1 MQTDRRQND
10 SLEQRIAGLM
20 DPLDCIAMYE
30 NAVVRARDDLAC
42 LALER
47 ATVLLDGKFLKQSVV
62 PTRLHS
68 ELLAAGL
75 VRPRRTGTPTTWRK
89 INRGGYLRRTGSTS
103 IARIEVRGPSV
114 SVLDAAAG
122 GPAANDPCIAQRAA

>member
-1 MQTDRRQND
+1 MQTDSRRNG
-10 SLEQRIAGLM
+10 SLEQRIAGLL

-30 NAVVRARDDLAC
+30 NAIVRARDDLAL

-47 ATVLLDGKFLKQSVV
+47 ATVLLDGKFLKHSVV

-75 VRPRRTGTPTTWRK
+75 VRPRRNGTPTTWRK
-89 INRGGYLRRTGSTS
+89 INRGGYLRRTGLKSTAT
-103 IARIEVRGPSV
+103 IDARGPSV
-114 SVLDAAAG
+114 SVLDVAG
-122 GPAANDPCIAQRAA
+122 HGRAVNDPWIAQRAA